1 MRIVA
6 GVAALVLG
14 YIALVVAVQVLA
26 LGATAEGVIIRL
38 LMSILILQLIR
49 AAMRASKVALEIL
62 GHFRMA
68 LYKLLDREGIIIPFP
83 QRDLWVRQL
92 P

>member
-1 MRIVA
+1 
-6 GVAALVLG
+6 
-14 YIALVVAVQVLA
+14 
-26 LGATAEGVIIRL
+26 
-38 LMSILILQLIR
+38 
-49 AAMRASKVALEIL
+49 
-62 GHFRMA
+62 MA

>member
-1 MRIVA
+1 LRIVA

-14 YIALVVAVQVLA
+14 YIPLVVAVQVLA
-26 LGATAEGVIIRL
+26 LGATAEQVIIRL

-62 GHFRMA
+62 GHFRMT
-68 LYKLLDREGIIIPFP
+68 L
-83 QRDLWVRQL
+83 
-92 P
+92 